1 MKEAE
6 FRETLSLEGKQMLD
20 RLLKMQD
27 EFHDK
32 PIEYSLEG

>member
-1 MKEAE
+1 MKEDT

-27 EFHDK
+27 GFDK